1 MSLLTLV
8 VVFGIAACLRSRN
21 VRWYLGIPASAAIT
35 PLAVAFES
43 FVYPADPESKMW
55 ASIAIPVSYTY
66 ALVAASIG
74 YGVTTLVK
82 RYGDA

>member
-1 MSLLTLV
+1 MSLLTLA
-8 VVFGIAACLRSRN
+8 VVFGIAAYLRSRN
-21 VRWYLGIPASAAIT
+21 VKWYLGIPLSATIT

-43 FVYPADPESKMW
+43 FIYPADPESRMW
-55 ASIAIPVSYTY
+55 AAIAIPVSYTY
-66 ALVAASIG
+66 ALVAAAIG